1 MTMLLFGS
9 GLAGVAYRYRRRN
22 EQDYDED
29 AAKAI

>member
-22 EQDYDED
+22 ELDIEEGE
-29 AAKAI
+29 AI